1 MLCVLSL
8 VSCDKEFLDVRRDS
22 STVVPASLADF
33 RAILDNPNMNELAP
47 SIGDVAADDYVVD
60 SKIWNAISEVSSKN
74 AYIWLDDVLNV
85 YESNE
90 WSYPYK
96 DIMYINTVLE
106 GLDKLEDESLEA
118 KDIRGTALFLR
129 AFKYFH
135 LAQVFCL
142 PWQKHGNDGYLGLPL
157 RLGAET
163 EYRSVRSNLEQTY
176 DQILKDANRS
186 LEYLQFGKSEFRT
199 RPSKA
204 AAHALL
210 ARIYL
215 TMGYYELALQH
226 ADKCLDI
233 QSDLLDFGQLNMSKT
248 NPMERFNN
256 EVIFHHRLTTKSI
269 WASSRQRV
277 DQKLLASY
285 AQDDRRRLAFFKF
298 FEYNTA
304 YFVGSY
310 DGTST
315 QFAGLA
321 TNEIYFIKAECEARV
336 GDIQESR
343 NTLWKILST
352 RIGGEFNR
360 SDIPV
365 DRVSLI
371 DFTLRERRKELLFR
385 GLRWMDIRRLNALEN
400 YGYTIKKTLDGH
412 VYELPPNDKRY
423 AFLIPDRVILQSG
436 MQQNIR

>member
-1 MLCVLSL
+1 MLSL

-22 STVVPASLADF
+22 STVVPSSLADF

-60 SKIWNAISEVSSKN
+60 FKIWNAISEVSSKN

-106 GLDKLEDESLEA
+106 GLDKLGDESPEA
-118 KDIRGTALFLR
+118 QDIRGTALFLR

-142 PWQKHGNDGYLGLPL
+142 PWQKQGNDSYLGLPL

-199 RPSKA
+199 RPCKA

-210 ARIYL
+210 ARVYL
-215 TMGYYELALQH
+215 TMGHYDLALQH
-226 ADKCLDI
+226 ADGCLAI
-233 QSDLLDFGQLNMSKT
+233 QSDLLDFGLLNTTKT

-277 DQKLLASY
+277 DQKLLALY
-285 AQDDRRRLAFFKF
+285 AQGDRRRQAFFKF
-298 FEYNTA
+298 LDDNTA

-321 TNEIYFIKAECEARV
+321 TNEIYFIKAECEART
-336 GDIQESR
+336 GEIEDSR
-343 NTLWKILST
+343 NALWKILST
-352 RIGGEFNR
+352 RLGGGFNH
-360 SDIPV
+360 SNIPT
-365 DRVSLI
+365 DRAGLI
-371 DFTLRERRKELLFR
+371 DFVLFERRKELLFR

-400 YGYTIKKTLDGH
+400 YGYTIKKNMDGKL
-412 VYELPPNDKRY
+412 YELPPNDNRY

-436 MQQNIR
+436 MVQNVR

>member
-1 MLCVLSL
+1 MLSL

-22 STVVPASLADF
+22 STVVPSSLADF

-60 SKIWNAISEVSSKN
+60 FKIWNAISEVSSKN

-106 GLDKLEDESLEA
+106 GLDKLGDESPEA
-118 KDIRGTALFLR
+118 QDIRGTALFLR

-142 PWQKHGNDGYLGLPL
+142 PWQKQGNNGYLGLPL

-176 DQILKDANRS
+176 DQILKDANSS

-199 RPSKA
+199 RPCKA

-215 TMGYYELALQH
+215 TMGHYDLALQH
-226 ADKCLDI
+226 AEDCLGI
-233 QSDLLDFGQLNMSKT
+233 QSDLLDFGLLNTTKT

-285 AQDDRRRLAFFKF
+285 GQDDRRRQAFFKF
-298 FEYNTA
+298 LDDNTA

-321 TNEIYFIKAECEARV
+321 TNEIYFIKAECEART
-336 GDIQESR
+336 GAIEDSR
-343 NTLWKILST
+343 NSLWKILST
-352 RIGGEFNR
+352 RLGGSFNR
-360 SDIPV
+360 SDIPT
-365 DRVSLI
+365 DRVGLI
-371 DFTLRERRKELLFR
+371 DFILLERRKELLFR
-385 GLRWMDIRRLNALEN
+385 GLRWVDIRRLNALEH
-400 YGYTIKKTLDGH
+400 YGYTIKKDLDGKL
-412 VYELPPNDKRY
+412 YELPPNDNRY

-436 MQQNIR
+436 IVQNVR